1 MTIVHISAECYP
13 AAKAGGLGDV
23 VGALPKYQN
32 RGNNRA
38 MVCMPHYHTPW
49 LLKANKTLIDT
60 ATCQMGANKVP
71 YNVYEVK
78 ESLGFSLY
86 TFDIPGYTDR
96 PGIYLD
102 PNSGHGYWDEFER
115 FLSVQI
121 AVLDTLIR
129 WDLQPDVLHCHDHH
143 TGLIPFMTQQCT
155 AFKSL
160 SNTPTIIT
168 VHNAEYHGSQDI
180 GKRFL
185 LPDFDGIHTG
195 LLEWAG
201 ELNPLACGLKCA
213 WKISTVSPSYMEELR
228 TDSNGLEFL
237 FELEA
242 GKSVGLLNGIDPE
255 VWNPATDTYLDQ
267 HYTLTGSSEEHP
279 NCLDVKEGK
288 SYHKHALCQEYQLS
302 PDRPLFAFIGR
313 LVDQKGADLLAS
325 VIRGLREK
333 GKELNFILLGTGDAQ
348 LEAEFR
354 QLDQDYVGY
363 FNAKLS
369 YNEGLARQMYAGA
382 DFMVM
387 PSRVEPCGLNQLY
400 AMRYGT
406 IPIVRSVGGLKDSVP
421 DISSSNGLGI
431 QFEAFSYEALEEAI
445 LRASDLFTNKGDMH
459 SLRERIMV
467 QDHSWEKVAKEYDEL
482 YIQLQSY
489 RD

>member
-13 AAKAGGLGDV
+13 AAKAGGLGDA

-38 MVCMPHYHTPW
+38 LVCMPHYHTPW

-60 ATCQMGANKVP
+60 ATCQMGAKELP
-71 YNVYEVK
+71 YNVYEIK
-78 ESLGFSLY
+78 ESLGFSHY

-115 FLSVQI
+115 FLAVQI
-121 AVLDTLIR
+121 TVLDTLIR
-129 WDLQPDVLHCHDHH
+129 WDLDPDVLHCHDHH
-143 TGLIPFMTQQCT
+143 TALIPFMAQQCI
-155 AFKSL
+155 AFKRL
-160 SNTPTIIT
+160 SSTPSIIT
-168 VHNAEYHGSQDI
+168 VHNAEYHGNQDI

-185 LPDFDGIHTG
+185 LPDFDGFNAG

-228 TDSNGLEFL
+228 VSSNGLEFL
-237 FELEA
+237 FKMEA
-242 GKSVGLLNGIDPE
+242 RKSIGILNGIDPE
-255 VWNPATDTYLDQ
+255 VWNPATDTYLEQ
-267 HYTLTGSSEEHP
+267 HYTLKGSTKEHS
-279 NCLDVKEGK
+279 NCLDVTEGK
-288 SYHKHALCQEYQLS
+288 AYHKHALCQEYKLDL
-302 PDRPLFAFIGR
+302 DRPLFAFIGR
-313 LVDQKGADLLAS
+313 LVDQKGADLFAS
-325 VIRGLREK
+325 VIRGLREQ
-333 GKELNFILLGTGDAQ
+333 GKELNFILLGTGDPR
-348 LEAEFR
+348 LEAKFR
-354 QLDQDYVGY
+354 QLDEEYVGY
-363 FNAKLS
+363 FNAKLA
-369 YNEGLARQMYAGA
+369 YNEALAHQMYAGA

-400 AMRYGT
+400 AMQYGS

-421 DISSSNGLGI
+421 DISEPNGLGI
-431 QFEAFSYEALEEAI
+431 QFDSFTYEALEKAI
-445 LRASDLFTNKGDMH
+445 LRASELYTDQVSMH
-459 SLRERIMV
+459 YLRERIMLE
-467 QDHSWEKVAKEYDEL
+467 DHSWEKVANEYDDLYNEL
-482 YIQLQSY
+482 QYY

>member
-38 MVCMPHYHTPW
+38 VVCMPHYHSPW
-49 LLKANKTLIDT
+49 LLMANKTLIDT
-60 ATCQMGANKVP
+60 ASCQMGANKLP
-71 YNVYEVK
+71 YNVYEIK
-78 ESLGFSLY
+78 EPLGFSHY

-115 FLSVQI
+115 FLAVQI
-121 AVLDTLIR
+121 AVLDTLTR

-143 TGLIPFMTQQCT
+143 TALIPFMAQKC
-155 AFKSL
+155 AVFKSL
-160 SNTPTIIT
+160 SSTPSIIT
-168 VHNAEYHGSQDI
+168 VHNAEYHGNQDM

-185 LPDFDGIHTG
+185 LPDFDGFNAG

-201 ELNPLACGLKCA
+201 ELNPLACGLRCA

-228 TDSNGLEFL
+228 ISSNGLEFL
-237 FELEA
+237 FKMEA
-242 GKSVGLLNGIDPE
+242 GKSIGILNGIDPE
-255 VWNPATDTYLDQ
+255 VWNPATDTYLDE
-267 HYTLTGSSEEHP
+267 HYTLKGSTKEHST
-279 NCLDVKEGK
+279 CLDVTEGK
-288 SYHKHALCQEYQLS
+288 AYHKHALCQEYKLDL
-302 PDRPLFAFIGR
+302 DRPLFAFIGR
-313 LVDQKGADLLAS
+313 LVDQKGADLLAA
-325 VIRGLREK
+325 VIRGLHEQ
-333 GKELNFILLGTGDAQ
+333 GKELNFILLGTGDPR

-354 QLDQDYVGY
+354 KLDEEYVGY
-363 FNAKLS
+363 FNAKLA
-369 YNEGLARQMYAGA
+369 YNEALARQMYAGV

-406 IPIVRSVGGLKDSVP
+406 IPIVRSIGGLKDSVP
-421 DISSSNGLGI
+421 DISNSNGLGI
-431 QFEAFSYEALEEAI
+431 QFDSFSYEALEQAI
-445 LRASDLFTNKGDMH
+445 LRASELYTDQNAIH
-459 SLRERIMV
+459 SLRERIML
-467 QDHSWEKVAKEYDEL
+467 QDHSWQKVTKEYDEL
-482 YIQLQSY
+482 YVELQTY
-489 RD
+489 RN

>member
-38 MVCMPHYHTPW
+38 VVCMPHYHSPW

-60 ATCQMGANKVP
+60 ATGQMGANELP
-71 YNVYEVK
+71 YNVYEIK
-78 ESLGFSLY
+78 EPLGFSHY

-115 FLSVQI
+115 FLAVQI
-121 AVLDTLIR
+121 AVLDTLTR

-143 TGLIPFMTQQCT
+143 TALIPFMAQQCA
-155 AFKSL
+155 AFKGL
-160 SNTPTIIT
+160 SSTPSIIT
-168 VHNAEYHGSQDI
+168 VHNAEYHGNQDM

-185 LPDFDGIHTG
+185 LPDFDGFNAG

-201 ELNPLACGLKCA
+201 ELNPLACGLRCA

-228 TDSNGLEFL
+228 VSSNGLEFL
-237 FELEA
+237 FKMEA
-242 GKSVGLLNGIDPE
+242 GKSIGILNGIDPE

-267 HYTLTGSSEEHP
+267 HYTLKGSTKEHST
-279 NCLDVKEGK
+279 CFDVTEGK
-288 SYHKHALCQEYQLS
+288 AYHKHALCLEYKLDL
-302 PDRPLFAFIGR
+302 DRPLFAFIGR
-313 LVDQKGADLLAS
+313 LVDQKGADLLAA
-325 VIRGLREK
+325 VIRGLHEQ
-333 GKELNFILLGTGDAQ
+333 GKELNFTLLGTGDPR
-348 LEAEFR
+348 LEAVFR
-354 QLDQDYVGY
+354 QLDEEYVGY
-363 FNAKLS
+363 FNAKLA
-369 YNEGLARQMYAGA
+369 YNEALARQMYAGA
-382 DFMVM
+382 DFMIM

-421 DISSSNGLGI
+421 DISNSNGLGI
-431 QFEAFSYEALEEAI
+431 QFDSFSYEALEQAI
-445 LRASDLFTNKGDMH
+445 LRASELYTDQNAIH
-459 SLRERIMV
+459 SLRERIML
-467 QDHSWEKVAKEYDEL
+467 QDHSWQKVTKEYNEL
-482 YIQLQSY
+482 YVELQTH
-489 RD
+489 RN